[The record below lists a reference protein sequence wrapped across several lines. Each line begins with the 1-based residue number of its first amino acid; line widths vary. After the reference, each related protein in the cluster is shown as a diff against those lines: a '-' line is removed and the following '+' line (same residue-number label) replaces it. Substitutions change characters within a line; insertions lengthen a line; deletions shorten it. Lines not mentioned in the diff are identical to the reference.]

1 MSCNNSKHILI
12 LLDINKITQLVW
24 FSKIWSEIGLWLV
37 YWREAVKMIDW
48 VRHLFNISLKLHSF
62 SWLPFSMNI
71 CNKFC
76 LQRFCLD
83 SMKVKLE
90 HKVWTCKRICF
101 LLQLGIRDDLANFNN
116 FTFKFL
122 VNFDSV
128 NILKKWKLSEL
139 TNRWNFEYL
148 HDCLCVFYLFQ
159 IIISKTTRFFCFGYV
174 DLTALYDF
182 QKSFLMDLG
191 RNFWM
196 ISSPKFP
203 QYIKESSGW
212 FAWFLRV
219 MCWEVVLRHF
229 KHSEK
234 KHIAGY

>member
-37 YWREAVKMIDW
+37 YWREAVKIIDW
-48 VRHLFNISLKLHSF
+48 VRHLFNINLKLHSF
-62 SWLPFSMNI
+62 PWPPFSMKI

-76 LQRFCLD
+76 LQRFCLN
-83 SMKVKLE
+83 SMNVKLE

-128 NILKKWKLSEL
+128 NILKNWKLSEL

-148 HDCLCVFYLFQ
+148 HDCLCVFLF
-159 IIISKTTRFFCFGYV
+159 ISNNYFKNNTILLFRLCWLNSFIRLSKIFFDGFGAKF
-174 DLTALYDF
+174 LNDF
-182 QKSFLMDLG
+182 
-191 RNFWM
+191 
-196 ISSPKFP
+196 
-203 QYIKESSGW
+203 
-212 FAWFLRV
+212 
-219 MCWEVVLRHF
+219 
-229 KHSEK
+229 
-234 KHIAGY
+234 